1 MSMSDPLADMFS
13 RIMNG
18 QAAGKTELTLP
29 GSSLKAS
36 VCKVLRD
43 EGYIGDYALVKE
55 GNKSILNIN
64 LKYYKG
70 LPVIEYLSRVSKPGR
85 RIYRGSQELPKVLGG
100 LGVAIVTTSK
110 GVMTDR
116 AAREQGYGGEVLCV
130 VS

>member
-29 GSSLKAS
+29 GSRLKAS
-36 VCKVLRD
+36 VCKVLHD
-43 EGYIGDYALVKE
+43 EGYIDGYALIKE

-70 LPVIEYLSRVSKPGR
+70 LPVIEHLSRVSKPSR
-85 RIYRGSQELPKVLGG
+85 RIYRGSQDLPKVLGG

-116 AAREQGYGGEVLCV
+116 AAREQGYGGEVVCV

>member
-29 GSSLKAS
+29 GSNLKAS
-36 VCKVLRD
+36 VCKVLHD
-43 EGYIGDYALVKE
+43 EGYIDGYSLIKE
-55 GNKSILNIN
+55 GNKSVLNIS

-70 LPVIEYLSRVSKPGR
+70 QPVIEHLSRVSKPGR
-85 RIYRGSQELPKVLGG
+85 RIYRGSQEVPKVLGG

-116 AAREQGYGGEVLCV
+116 TAREQGFGGEVLCV